1 MIHDS
6 FGVHAADMDYFLHE
20 CIKPSFY
27 EMYKDG
33 GVLQKFL
40 DEVMPLIPEKS
51 RKNIP
56 ALPALGDLDISE
68 VLDSEFFF
76 S

>member
-1 MIHDS
+1 
-6 FGVHAADMDYFLHE
+6 MDVFLND

-33 GVLQKFL
+33 NVLQKFL

-51 RKNIP
+51 RDKIP
-56 ALPALGDLDISE
+56 PLPELGDLDVSE
-68 VLDSEFFF
+68 VLRSEFFF